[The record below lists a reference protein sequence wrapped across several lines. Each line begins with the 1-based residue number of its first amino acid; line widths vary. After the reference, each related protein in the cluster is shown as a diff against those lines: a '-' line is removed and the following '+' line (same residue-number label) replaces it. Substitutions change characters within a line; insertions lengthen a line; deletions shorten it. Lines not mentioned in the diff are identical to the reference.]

1 MGYVSPVVKK
11 SFEERKE
18 KVSRLIKNSGINYNK
33 FGIFGSYARNDY
45 TASSDIDFCLIV
57 DEGEIAKEKFQNG
70 IYKNLDPLKTNFKG
84 CYFGV
89 VYRVGSKVKKY
100 PIYIGKERVK
110 RLYDN
115 INNGKI
121 VI

>member
-1 MGYVSPVVKK
+1 MRAG
-11 SFEERKE
+11 F
-18 KVSRLIKNSGINYNK
+18 NYLLNC
-33 FGIFGSYARNDY
+33 IID
-45 TASSDIDFCLIV
+45 DIIENNTTFAFPTVGKTDVHFCLIV
-57 DEGEIAKEKFQNG
+57 DEGEIAKKKFQNG

-100 PIYIGKERVK
+100 PIYIGKERTK

-121 VI
+121 AI

>member
-57 DEGEIAKEKFQNG
+57 DEKPSRYLTGSLWEDADLLGADIT
-70 IYKNLDPLKTNFKG
+70 IVSSD
-84 CYFGV
+84 YFNHSDSQFARQLRRDFMEV
-89 VYRVGSKVKKY
+89 F
-100 PIYIGKERVK
+100 
-110 RLYDN
+110 
-115 INNGKI
+115 
-121 VI
+121 